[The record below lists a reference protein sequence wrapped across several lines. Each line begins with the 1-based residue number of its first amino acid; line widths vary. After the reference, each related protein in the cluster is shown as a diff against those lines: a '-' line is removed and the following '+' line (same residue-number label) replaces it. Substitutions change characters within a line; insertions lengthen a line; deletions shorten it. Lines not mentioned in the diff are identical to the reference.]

1 MVKYLEE
8 ASKRPINKVPKY
20 LLLISVILFLVI
32 KASGQEIVKGRII
45 DENKKPI
52 PNVNLLLF
60 YATSDELIH
69 YAGTDNDGNFQL
81 NFKSLADSVRL
92 EIRSIGFEQK
102 KITLP
107 KTYSGFLEIILKES
121 RNELQEVVIKDDRP
135 IVKKNDTLNYAV
147 NSFSDNADRVIIDV
161 IKRLPGFKVSET
173 GQISYQNK
181 PINKFY
187 IDGKDLLESRYNIAS
202 NNLPVDAVETVQV
215 LQNHQPIKLLEGL
228 ENSDRAAINI
238 KLNQNAKS
246 KLLGNINA
254 SLGLAP
260 LLRENGVSILKFSKD
275 LQFINSLKNNNTGLS
290 LDEELSL
297 QNKSEGVQE
306 GITLDLLSVIK
317 PSRPMIDRFRY
328 RFNNNSL
335 VNGNY
340 IKSLGKSF
348 DIKFDVGL
356 TRDNLSE
363 ISSSSTS
370 IFLPTDTIRIF
381 ENQTGK
387 ISSSTI
393 SSGMTLQANTKKAY
407 VNNSFRFS
415 RNLSKEHN
423 FISSLN
429 VNQKLNAPLT
439 NFSNDFGG
447 LIKYKKSVL
456 GITSFTSITNQPQ
469 VLTVTPGQ
477 FSEVMNASAEY
488 DATVQTLSVRSFFSN
503 NTISATRKIGSFV
516 IGNKASILIKHQEF
530 SNDLSK
536 IISTVQTPV
545 IGNFSNNISRN
556 SIRLSDEAKLTYVK
570 GRLTATIGMNL
581 ASISVS
587 NNDRD
592 RVYKDYRL
600 SLNPSVYIRYN
611 FNSSIETSVSTYVTN
626 NIKYEGNASF
636 VLKNYR
642 SLTSTDIPLRKTNA
656 SGVIYNLEYKD
667 IVNGIFSNFNASY
680 SKNSQNIL
688 LDTRF
693 DGYYSTLTAI
703 ELPNVTESI
712 ELSLN
717 INKYFA
723 NLKSGVDLSILYND
737 NHFLQLQDGNLSTLY
752 NRSMMAES
760 KLYSK
765 INKSLSIEHTFS
777 FSINKNSLKKD
788 VLMTKLEMLKF
799 INQKTLVK
807 LFLPKDILA
816 KLSVEHYFNNS
827 KAWQKSN
834 MLFADLTVQKTLTK
848 KKIDFALIL
857 SNALNTKSFVTYYY
871 NTNILVNSSYNLRP
885 RSVMFRTSFQ
895 F

>member
-20 LLLISVILFLVI
+20 LLLISLLLFLVT
-32 KASGQEIVKGRII
+32 KASGQEVVKGRIV

-52 PNVNLLLF
+52 ANVNLLLF
-60 YATSDELIH
+60 YANSDELLQ
-69 YAGTDNDGNFQL
+69 YAGSDNNGNFQL

-121 RNELQEVVIKDDRP
+121 RNELQEVVIKNDRP

-306 GITLDLLSVIK
+306 GVTLDLLSIIK
-317 PSRPMIDRFRY
+317 PSKPMIDRFRY
-328 RFNNNSL
+328 RFNDNSL
-335 VNGNY
+335 ANGNY
-340 IKSLGKSF
+340 LKSAGKSF
-348 DIKFDVGL
+348 EIKFDVGL
-356 TRDNLSE
+356 TRDRLSE

-370 IFLPTDTIRIF
+370 IFLPTDTVRIL
-381 ENQTGK
+381 ESQTGK
-387 ISSSTI
+387 TASSTI

-415 RNLSKEHN
+415 RNLSKENN

-429 VNQKLNAPLT
+429 VNQKLSTPVT
-439 NFSNDFGG
+439 SFSNDFGG
-447 LIKYKKSVL
+447 LIKYKESIL
-456 GITSFTSITNQPQ
+456 GVTSFTSFTNQPQ

-477 FSEVMNASAEY
+477 FSDVINASTDY
-488 DATVQTLSVRSFFSN
+488 DATVQTLRGKSFFSN
-503 NTISATRKIGSFV
+503 NTVSITKKIGSFV
-516 IGNKASILIKHQEF
+516 IGNKASMLINHQEF

-536 IISTVQTPV
+536 ITNTVQTPA
-545 IGNFSNNISRN
+545 IGNFSNSISRN
-556 SIRLSDEAKLTYVK
+556 RIRMSDEAKLTYMNRK
-570 GRLTATIGMNL
+570 LTASAGINL
-581 ASISVS
+581 TSIHVS

-592 RVYKDYRL
+592 RAQKDYRV
-600 SLNPSVYIRYN
+600 SLNPSVYLKYN
-611 FNSSIETSVSTYVTN
+611 FNSSIETSVSAYVTN
-626 NIKYEGNASF
+626 NLKYEGNTSF
-636 VLKNYR
+636 ILKNYR
-642 SLTSTDIPLRKTNA
+642 SLIRTDIPLRTTDA
-656 SGVIYNLEYKD
+656 RGVNYNLEYKD

-680 SKNSQNIL
+680 AKNSQNIL

-752 NRSMMAES
+752 NTSMIAES
-760 KLYSK
+760 KLYSNV
-765 INKSLSIEHTFS
+765 NKSISIEHTFS
-777 FSINKNSLKKD
+777 FSINKNSVRTD
-788 VLMTKLEMLKF
+788 VVLTKLEMLKF
-799 INQKTLVK
+799 INQKTVVK

-816 KLSVEHYFNNS
+816 KLNVEHYFNNS
-827 KAWQKSN
+827 KTWQKNN
-834 MLFADLTVQKTLTK
+834 MLFADLTLQKTLTK
-848 KKIDFALIL
+848 KNIDFALIL
-857 SNALNTKSFVTYYY
+857 SNAFNTKSFVTYYY
-871 NTNILVNSSYNLRP
+871 NTNILINSSYNLRP